1 MTVTL
6 TRMPAAV
13 EPVSTRRG
21 ARWRLPIGLGLF
33 GFLASFAGSWI
44 PSFWGDEAASVMSA
58 ERTLP
63 SLFGMLKNVDA
74 VHGFYYLFLHF
85 WIQAF
90 GPSELSVRLPSAI
103 AVGFV
108 VAGTFVLGRML
119 FTRNVGIAAALI
131 CAVLPRTSY
140 MGADARSYA
149 FSTAIAVW
157 ITVLFLMLLRN
168 KFSSTVSR
176 RLAWLGYAVAVTIGI
191 YLFLYLGLLLLVHGV
206 FLYTARSYRHH
217 QKYWLGAAALAVT
230 LAIPIL
236 AIGYSQR
243 GQIAFLAHRGYA
255 TAHSVL
261 VTQWFG
267 NPFLATAGWL
277 LIVAAVAGS
286 IVGWRR
292 TGVAPP
298 TLLVLLWVILP
309 TLALLGLNAATPA
322 YNFRYVSF
330 CIPGVALSMAAGLWT
345 LRHRVVQV
353 IVVLILLVLAVTTDV
368 VQRGPYAKD
377 GGSDLAAAAAILG
390 AEARAG
396 DAVVFDETTAHRQR
410 PRLAM
415 HLYPHDFD
423 GLRDVTVKTS
433 YLARSQLWDTT
444 NPLADITA
452 MLAPARRVWLLEVLG
467 SPNNIHGTDVHT
479 LEANGY
485 AVLSTQVVH
494 RTIIYSFAKRS

>member
-119 FTRNVGIAAALI
+119 FTRNVGIAAARI

-206 FLYTARSYRHH
+206 FLDTARSYRHH

-243 GQIAFLAHRGYA
+243 GQIAFLAHAPNVRELVERIQTALRGRVA
-255 TAHSVL
+255 EIVFVDDSNDDTPTVIGQVAAEAEIPVRLIRRDQPVGGPSGAVL
-261 VTQWFG
+261 VG
-267 NPFLATAGWL
+267 LAESTSDWC
-277 LIVAAVAGS
+277 IVMDGDLQH
-286 IVGWRR
+286 
-292 TGVAPP
+292 PP
-298 TLLVLLWVILP
+298 EVIPVLLSSGIDQDPDIVVASRHVNGGSSEGLSGRLRHLVSASATVLVRAMFP
-309 TLALLGLNAATPA
+309 TRLRNCTDPMTGFFAIRRCAVDLDSLRPRGFKILLGILAHNTITVIEEPFVFGHRHAGESNAVNKVKPQENDPA
-322 YNFRYVSF
+322 
-330 CIPGVALSMAAGLWT
+330 IW
-345 LRHRVVQV
+345 
-353 IVVLILLVLAVTTDV
+353 
-368 VQRGPYAKD
+368 
-377 GGSDLAAAAAILG
+377 
-390 AEARAG
+390 
-396 DAVVFDETTAHRQR
+396 
-410 PRLAM
+410 
-415 HLYPHDFD
+415 
-423 GLRDVTVKTS
+423 
-433 YLARSQLWDTT
+433 
-444 NPLADITA
+444 
-452 MLAPARRVWLLEVLG
+452 
-467 SPNNIHGTDVHT
+467 
-479 LEANGY
+479 
-485 AVLSTQVVH
+485 
-494 RTIIYSFAKRS
+494 